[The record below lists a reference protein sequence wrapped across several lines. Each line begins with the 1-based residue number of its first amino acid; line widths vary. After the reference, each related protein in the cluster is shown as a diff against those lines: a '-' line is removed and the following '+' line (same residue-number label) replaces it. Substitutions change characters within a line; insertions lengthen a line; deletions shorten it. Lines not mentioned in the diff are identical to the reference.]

1 VLALKWHVEKTAPKH
16 WVAVWDK
23 SNTKFLTGIAET
35 PVQAA
40 LLNELTPADMRDWDK
55 LIANYHSV
63 SHRQAEAL
71 TPQVGTKRD
80 LIEIEE
86 MMPPDTKS
94 KHLR

>member
-1 VLALKWHVEKTAPKH
+1 M
-16 WVAVWDK
+16 AVWDK